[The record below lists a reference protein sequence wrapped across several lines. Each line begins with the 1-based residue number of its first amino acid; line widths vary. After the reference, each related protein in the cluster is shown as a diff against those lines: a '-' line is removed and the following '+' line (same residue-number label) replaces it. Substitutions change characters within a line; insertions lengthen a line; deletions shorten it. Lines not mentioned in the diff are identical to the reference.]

1 MKKKGFAW
9 NKKPKLKDKESR
21 RRRGR
26 RLKKLKKRDYV
37 KKLRPKELGLSKKP
51 QNKLKKRKRKDLG
64 LQKKKE

>member
-21 RRRGR
+21 RRRRGR

-37 KKLRPKELGLSKKP
+37 K
-51 QNKLKKRKRKDLG
+51 
-64 LQKKKE
+64 